1 MSGFKHFFSPLIID
15 TPLLQVRGIGIR
27 EKMPAC
33 RIVRPQGTND
43 YLFMLFHDPVMLM
56 AGGEL
61 RPAPSGSLI
70 LWPPGSEHDY
80 GSLQGEWRHSWIHCQ
95 GERLVAAVHASGL
108 PLGRILTHP
117 DPGRWVMQLEA
128 VYSEIIGA
136 CPDAMIV
143 GNLLEN
149 SLRDTARLRAFDSQ
163 SSEFPVPPAL
173 QALRQRLE
181 RAPHQPVRLDDLA
194 RAAHLSVPH
203 FSALWRRCFGVS
215 PIEDVIRMRIELA
228 KHLLLD
234 RNRRVAEVGRSVGID
249 DPYRFSK
256 LFRQRVGISPRAY
269 RESQATCISGSVPVN
284 IS

>member
-1 MSGFKHFFSPLIID
+1 MRCFKHFFSPLSID
-15 TPLLQVRGIGIR
+15 TPSLQVRGIGIH
-27 EKMPAC
+27 EKMPGC

-43 YLFMLFHDPVMLM
+43 YLFMLFHDPVMLGV
-56 AGGEL
+56 GGEL
-61 RPAPSGSLI
+61 QSVPGGSLI
-70 LWPPGSEHDY
+70 LWPPGVEHDY
-80 GSLQGEWRHSWIHCQ
+80 GSLQSEWRHSWIHCH
-95 GERLVAAVHASGL
+95 GERLVAALHASSL
-108 PLGRILTHP
+108 PLARILTHP

-128 VYSEIIGA
+128 IYTEIVGPR
-136 CPDAMIV
+136 PDPVIV

-149 SLRDTARLRAFDSQ
+149 SLRDTARLQTFDSLTA
-163 SSEFPVPPAL
+163 EFPVPPAL

-215 PIEDVIRMRIELA
+215 PIKDVICMRIELA

-234 RNRRVAEVGRSVGID
+234 RNRRVAEIGRAVGID

-256 LFRQRVGISPRAY
+256 LFRQCVGLSPRAF
-269 RESQATCISGSVPVN
+269 RKKDTARILPSD
-284 IS
+284 